1 MKSTLSIILTAFL
14 MVFMIFTSCIAQSK
28 KVNSHF
34 PTYEE
39 IRGNKREVNDFVE
52 PRTLNDDYQPVL
64 TKTIQVDKY
73 WNAFNYPA
81 NSTVYYLNGK
91 QVKSQKDAK
100 KELDEQS
107 AGIERVSIG
116 AVNPN
121 GKREV
126 EIDYHVKPVFQ
137 KLMFYQQ

>member
-1 MKSTLSIILTAFL
+1 MKSTLSIISTAFL
-14 MVFMIFTSCIAQSK
+14 MVFIIFTSCIAQSK
-28 KVNSHF
+28 KAKSRF
-34 PTYEE
+34 PKYEE
-39 IRGNKREVNDFVE
+39 IRGNKGEINDFIE
-52 PRTLNDDYQPVL
+52 PRTLNNDYKPVL

-107 AGIERVSIG
+107 ASIERVSVG

-121 GKREV
+121 GKRDV
-126 EIDYHVKPVFQ
+126 EIDYHVKP
-137 KLMFYQQ
+137 KN